1 MSKISVKIC
10 VGTTCFVQGGA
21 DLLTFNEFLDEELLS
36 KCDIEGCTCL
46 GECKKSASSDARPPF
61 VSINGKIYDSV
72 HPEKL
77 SRLLREATNA

>member
-1 MSKISVKIC
+1 MSKVSVKIC

-46 GECKKSASSDARPPF
+46 GECKKCADKKLLPPF
-61 VSINGKIYDSV
+61 VSINGKVYDSV

-77 SRLLREATNA
+77 SRLLREVVNA

>member
-1 MSKISVKIC
+1 MAKVSVKIC

-36 KCDIEGCTCL
+36 KCEIDGCTCL
-46 GECKKSASSDARPPF
+46 GECKKYADKNASAPF
-61 VSINGKIYDSV
+61 VSINGKVYDSV

-77 SRLLREATNA
+77 SRLLREAVNA